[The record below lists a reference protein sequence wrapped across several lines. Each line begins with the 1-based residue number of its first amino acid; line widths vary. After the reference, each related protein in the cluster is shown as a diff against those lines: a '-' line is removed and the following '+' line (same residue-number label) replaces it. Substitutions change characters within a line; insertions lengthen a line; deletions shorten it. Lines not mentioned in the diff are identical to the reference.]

1 MPVLGQIPKLP
12 GDTLFW
18 RKQKQNKQKRL
29 CTMTQESNK
38 GWRPGSPL
46 LAKLPKCQASSQGRV
61 PSSHPHIL
69 WDRSSCWGHSHRQRL
84 AEWQAVDSQPRSPE
98 VPTMHS
104 PNHGTHQFWVS
115 LAVGGYQTS
124 GNVEGSCLFLI
135 PNNLS
140 WLPVQL
146 KLAQHLIK
154 TAGPYMHIDLPL
166 SINFAHGL
174 RSTPHT

>member
-1 MPVLGQIPKLP
+1 MPVLGQIPKLH

-61 PSSHPHIL
+61 PSSHPYIL
-69 WDRSSCWGHSHRQRL
+69 WDRSSCWGHSHRQGL

-98 VPTMHS
+98 VPTMLS

-124 GNVEGSCLFLI
+124 GNVEGSCLFLT

-140 WLPVQL
+140 SNS
-146 KLAQHLIK
+146 AK
-154 TAGPYMHIDLPL
+154 TCPASNKNCR
-166 SINFAHGL
+166 SIHAH
-174 RSTPHT
+174 RSTP